1 VSTNGSVS
9 PKRGPGEVSVH
20 GGLPDREVEARGDQ
34 PLGEP
39 TDCPAVTPSR
49 DPSKGVL
56 SVDRP
61 QHKKTVSH
69 RMASLWLILGG
80 LLLWR
85 DATSRVREM
94 HHCANR
100 RTDSCRQP
108 AYNALDLA
116 AMMSVR
122 SA

>member
-1 VSTNGSVS
+1 VST
-9 PKRGPGEVSVH
+9 GEVSVH
-20 GGLPDREVEARGDQ
+20 GRLPDWEVEARIVP
-34 PLGEP
+34 PLGKL

-49 DPSKGVL
+49 DPSEGVL

-69 RMASLWLILGG
+69 HMASLAVILGG

-85 DATSRVREM
+85 EATSRVREM
-94 HHCANR
+94 LHCANR
-100 RTDSCRQP
+100 RTDSRRQP
-108 AYNALDLA
+108 ACNGLDLA
-116 AMMSVR
+116 AMMNVR